1 MTLKSEID
9 QFTEKSQK
17 LRLENA
23 ALTVHTLSALC
34 QSFSPGG
41 RLFIYLAFCWYLI
54 IDVVTSR
61 VVQLAGETQECATRT
76 HARNDFKQH

>member
-1 MTLKSEID
+1 MALKSEID

-23 ALTVHTLSALC
+23 ALMVHTLSAPY

-41 RLFIYLAFCWYLI
+41 RLFIYLAFRWYLI
-54 IDVVTSR
+54 IHVVTSR
-61 VVQLAGETQECATRT
+61 VVQLAGETQERATRT
-76 HARNDFKQH
+76 YARNDFKQH